1 MVFGGCCR
9 QYRRVELESSKHVL
23 FMPNVHA
30 AVPPRMGQLE
40 WFEVIAQTPFP
51 GPGNRY
57 QTKVTKFGAR
67 VYWSSLAFDH
77 HGHVQLLQKQLDY
90 FAG

>member
-1 MVFGGCCR
+1 
-9 QYRRVELESSKHVL
+9 
-23 FMPNVHA
+23 MPNVQA
-30 AVPPRMGQLE
+30 AVPPRMGQLK
-40 WFEVIAQTPFP
+40 WFEVISQTPFA
-51 GPGNRY
+51 GPSNRY
-57 QTKVTKFGAR
+57 QTKVTKFSAW